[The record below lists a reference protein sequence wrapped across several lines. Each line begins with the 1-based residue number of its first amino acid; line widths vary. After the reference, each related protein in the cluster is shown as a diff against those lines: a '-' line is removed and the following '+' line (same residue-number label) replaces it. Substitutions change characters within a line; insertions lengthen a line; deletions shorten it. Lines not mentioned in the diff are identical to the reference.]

1 MIYAARPPKDRT
13 QLEKDMQEYLEN
25 GGEIT
30 QIPSIDWRAK
40 AERLIKR
47 SLFYSAHHK
56 FHSERTGISLARL
69 KVLQRTPSR
78 ATDKEIEKLWTH
90 FKSREWALYDY
101 N

>member
-25 GGEIT
+25 GGKIT
-30 QIPSIDWRAK
+30 EIPSTDERVK
-40 AERLIKR
+40 AERLIKK

-56 FHSERTGISLARL
+56 FHSERTGIPLSRL

-78 ATDKEIEKLWTH
+78 ATNKEIEKLWTH
-90 FKSREWALYDY
+90 FKSREWALYDF